1 MKHHTHQKHVN
12 IIKTL
17 AHYGVHIWAILVIA
31 NASLAYAF
39 HFSTQASNQQ
49 NVVNQE
55 AEAPADGS
63 PTPEESVQE
72 EPTDAITPV
81 VTKKPVGT
89 TIDLAFKIPG
99 VGSGSANMT
108 PKRLQRSV
116 TFFLYSPDANSL
128 NRSVKPLYTVKTTAN
143 FDTNQLSPTY
153 TAYVIKGFDFGG
165 EIKKGNYQLT
175 FRTDESLRTL
185 IKENPENIGGKLFEF
200 NRNARIQKLPLQT
213 VYMGDTLPEEGD
225 NTVDISDYNAFINCF
240 GERSSDKSCTGQ
252 NYGDFDDNGVIDGV
266 DYNLLLRTFSELLKQ
281 GQNIP
286 KITAAPSGPARVSR
300 LSNLTTPT
308 KAPEKPEP
316 TKPAAKATGSTGN
329 VFGGILFFI
338 FILIAGAVLFILFK
352 KNPAFRD
359 KVNALLHKGPASK
372 PPAPT
377 DPNTP
382 QQGGATATPP
392 VEAPQSTTPVT
403 TPQATPTAPPAETPV
418 DPNAIAASTEIPVG
432 QQTPPPADP
441 SAIAASTE
449 IPVETQTATPAPSGE
464 GTTEKSVYIKK
475 IGPDESGTGVWLR
488 LTDDN
493 GAVEGHYTK
502 QDAADGFA
510 KVKGVM
516 KTENDKT
523 FMEIAEITPEG

>member
-1 MKHHTHQKHVN
+1 MKHHSQPKHGN
-12 IIKTL
+12 IFKTL
-17 AHYGVHIWAILVIA
+17 AHYGVHIWAVLVIA

-39 HFSTQASNQQ
+39 HFSTQASTQQ
-49 NVVNQE
+49 NIILQE

-63 PTPEESVQE
+63 PTPEETTKE
-72 EPTDAITPV
+72 EPTERITPV

-89 TIDLAFKIPG
+89 TIDLSFKIPG

-128 NRSVKPLYTVKTTAN
+128 NRAVKPLYTLKTTAY
-143 FDTNQLSPTY
+143 FDTNPSSPTY

-165 EIKKGNYQLT
+165 EIKKGSYQIT

-200 NRNARIQKLPLQT
+200 NRNSRIQKLPIQT

-240 GERSSDKSCTGQ
+240 GERSADKTCTGQ

-286 KITAAPSGPARVSR
+286 KVTAAPSGPARVSK

-308 KAPEKPEP
+308 KGAEKPEP
-316 TKPAAKATGSTGN
+316 TKPAPKTSGAAGN
-329 VFGGILFFI
+329 VLGGILFFI

-352 KNPAFRD
+352 KNPALRD
-359 KVNALLHKGPASK
+359 KVNAILHKGPAPK
-372 PPAPT
+372 APTPT
-377 DPNTP
+377 DPNAQQSGAAAQTP
-382 QQGGATATPP
+382 TDAAPQIPPVANQTPP
-392 VEAPQSTTPVT
+392 T
-403 TPQATPTAPPAETPV
+403 AETPT

-449 IPVETQTATPAPSGE
+449 IPVGTPAQPATPAPAGD
-464 GTTEKSVYIKK
+464 GTTEKSAYIKK
-475 IGPDESGTGVWLR
+475 IGPDEAGTGLWLR

-493 GAVEGHYTK
+493 GAVEGHYSK

-510 KVKGVM
+510 KVKGIM
-516 KTENDKT
+516 KTENGKT
-523 FMEIAEITPEG
+523 FLEISEITPES